1 MARPQCKKGLPW
13 FKAKTRMPGPPPQ
26 QPSPAQES
34 LAPDRHPDVTKDDK
48 TGTSFVFRTPS
59 LVRASSKTKSG
70 LAGCPNT
77 QEGPGGTTVA
87 PGTGPAP
94 KNKDKGRAWARE
106 AAPLLPGDSLSPHS
120 AGQGTLQG
128 QGRASGAVTHSNPC
142 NTAQGAQPGALGPV
156 PCPCRSHRSPCS
168 ALCFNP
174 GGVPNS
180 RGRGLSGSHPA
191 HGVLQVVCAPGEE
204 VPTLCRR
211 DPESTGAS
219 HNYPP
224 RHRQHHSVH
233 GSQLECT
240 PLAAAPRFGDH
251 PPIVPPQVSCLPT
264 ASGTVRSKN
273 SKWGEWATGGGVTA
287 EQNSRA
293 RWTCR
298 TEAHV
303 RPPGQGGPDL
313 AETLSVLGALPG
325 SRGARQP
332 GRGRREA
339 GPGCSGLC
347 PCSRKHSLQCQLTTP
362 ECCGNRPPPLPSTG
376 GRSAPHNHTT
386 SWGRAAGKSYL
397 RRGRVE
403 KRASP
408 PTGVGFILT
417 GDAHASTDTHFQI
430 PNS

>member
-142 NTAQGAQPGALGPV
+142 NTARGAQPGALGPV

-211 DPESTGAS
+211 GPESTGAS

-273 SKWGEWATGGGVTA
+273 SKWGEWATGGGGNGRAKQPGQVDLQDRGPRTA
-287 EQNSRA
+287 SGPGRA
-293 RWTCR
+293 RPR
-298 TEAHV
+298 
-303 RPPGQGGPDL
+303 
-313 AETLSVLGALPG
+313 
-325 SRGARQP
+325 
-332 GRGRREA
+332 
-339 GPGCSGLC
+339 
-347 PCSRKHSLQCQLTTP
+347 
-362 ECCGNRPPPLPSTG
+362 
-376 GRSAPHNHTT
+376 
-386 SWGRAAGKSYL
+386 
-397 RRGRVE
+397 
-403 KRASP
+403 
-408 PTGVGFILT
+408 
-417 GDAHASTDTHFQI
+417 
-430 PNS
+430 